1 MNVFPRKAATFF
13 NFPGLDGAGGAGGA
27 GDFFLNVFLKK
38 FATFPNIPGLDSA
51 GGITAAGGAGTTG
64 GRGCGGNIIGRG
76 GGVAGFKVGS
86 NLYLYSSNFL
96 ELIKS
101 KYCFKSSKESPCSLN

>member
-1 MNVFPRKAATFF
+1 VFLRKAANLF
-13 NFPGLDGAGGAGGA
+13 NFPGLDGAAGGGNTA
-27 GDFFLNVFLKK
+27 
-38 FATFPNIPGLDSA
+38 
-51 GGITAAGGAGTTG
+51 AAGGAGTTG

-76 GGVAGFKVGS
+76 RGVAGFKVGS